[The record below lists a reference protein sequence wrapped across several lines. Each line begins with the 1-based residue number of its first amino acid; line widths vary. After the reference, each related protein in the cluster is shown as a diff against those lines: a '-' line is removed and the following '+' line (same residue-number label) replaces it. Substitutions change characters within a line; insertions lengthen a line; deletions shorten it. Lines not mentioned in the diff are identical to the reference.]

1 MKPITLG
8 LLIAASVSLPG
19 YAAEPD
25 GPGNLITR
33 TEAVRITVQN
43 LLSSESDASSRK
55 AKNDALVE
63 YYSVPDQRLLWVDEN
78 GLTERAKAGGTFK
91 SSAASRNVSPRP
103 IGTCLRE
110 TARRFSLKAQAIS
123 SRATI
128 PSADWS
134 VSINLLVALYR
145 NVLPCRAVAPQWG
158 HRARA

>member
-63 YYSVPDQRLLWVDEN
+63 YYSVP
-78 GLTERAKAGGTFK
+78 T
-91 SSAASRNVSPRP
+91 SACFGSMRTV
-103 IGTCLRE
+103 
-110 TARRFSLKAQAIS
+110 
-123 SRATI
+123 
-128 PSADWS
+128 
-134 VSINLLVALYR
+134 
-145 NVLPCRAVAPQWG
+145 
-158 HRARA
+158 